1 MTIFEMYSE
10 IIGDN
15 FILCVEFIFKYFRGE
30 NVEIDEISDKEVMV
44 VESSWWG
51 FRLLTDFCIMG
62 NFHNKNNYIVPAF

>member
-10 IIGDN
+10 IIVDN

-44 VESSWWG
+44 VESS
-51 FRLLTDFCIMG
+51 
-62 NFHNKNNYIVPAF
+62 

>member
-15 FILCVEFIFKYFRGE
+15 FISCVEFIFKYFRGE

-44 VESSWWG
+44 VESS
-51 FRLLTDFCIMG
+51 
-62 NFHNKNNYIVPAF
+62 